1 MSFTVL
7 SEKPHQALE
16 ALTIYRYLTAK
27 QFVSLG
33 IAASPTVARDH
44 VLKKLK
50 QGRYPLIK
58 TKDFGRWPGYGR
70 LPHIHYLSQR
80 GVKYLAEIN
89 TVSERSIRYPK
100 GGVQFTRD
108 LFHRIAV
115 IDCHIA
121 IRQWAKENGFEVTQ
135 SALYFDKRGAQRGQ
149 GQICDTRLD
158 LGNMGMI
165 EPDGIF
171 VLKFDDF
178 ILPLILEVHRY
189 PDSGR
194 IAQQLNKHGYGIHIG
209 SLNSKYGV
217 AVSPIIL
224 SVHEHEHSMLSVQK
238 RLSEAKGFES
248 FEQGYIFNTV
258 EQFKTD
264 MTTGWKYACM
274 KPALLFEN

>member
-1 MSFTVL
+1 
-7 SEKPHQALE
+7 
-16 ALTIYRYLTAK
+16 
-27 QFVSLG
+27 
-33 IAASPTVARDH
+33 
-44 VLKKLK
+44 
-50 QGRYPLIK
+50 
-58 TKDFGRWPGYGR
+58 
-70 LPHIHYLSQR
+70 
-80 GVKYLAEIN
+80 
-89 TVSERSIRYPK
+89 
-100 GGVQFTRD
+100 
-108 LFHRIAV
+108 
-115 IDCHIA
+115 
-121 IRQWAKENGFEVTQ
+121 
-135 SALYFDKRGAQRGQ
+135 
-149 GQICDTRLD
+149 
-158 LGNMGMI
+158 MI